1 MIGFCK
7 CDICGKIYHRGENKN
22 YDGLMVWYFDKETD
36 TTMHGDRKYN
46 IIAPN
51 GESMKD
57 VPEVMDICP
66 DCFERFCDLVKGI
79 KEEKK

>member
-36 TTMHGDRKYN
+36 TTMHGDRKYD
-46 IIAPN
+46 IIEPKWRN
-51 GESMKD
+51 N
-57 VPEVMDICP
+57 
-66 DCFERFCDLVKGI
+66 ERISRDDGCMSYLLWTVL
-79 KEEKK
+79 